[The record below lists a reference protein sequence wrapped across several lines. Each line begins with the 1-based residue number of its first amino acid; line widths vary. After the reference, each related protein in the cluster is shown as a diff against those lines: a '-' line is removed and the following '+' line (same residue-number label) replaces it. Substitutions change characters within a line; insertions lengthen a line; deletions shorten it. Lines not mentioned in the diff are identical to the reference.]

1 MDHSQQQ
8 PQPDQFDP
16 IQDQRLIHG
25 VDQRQPIDAQMADIK
40 KTHSRNA
47 RYYFCKLE
55 YNEINKA
62 SKLKIC

>member
-8 PQPDQFDP
+8 QQPDQFDP

-25 VDQRQPIDAQMADIK
+25 VDQRQPIDAQMVDIK

-47 RYYFCKLE
+47 RYYFWKLE
-55 YNEINKA
+55 
-62 SKLKIC
+62 